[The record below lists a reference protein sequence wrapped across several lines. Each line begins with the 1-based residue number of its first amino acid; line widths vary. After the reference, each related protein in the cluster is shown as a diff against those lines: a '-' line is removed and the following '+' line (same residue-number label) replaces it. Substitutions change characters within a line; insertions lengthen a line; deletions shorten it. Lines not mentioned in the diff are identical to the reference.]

1 MLGKRPRPPMKRT
14 TSMSEIT
21 FDLNTITPEDD
32 PNNNHLFSPNGVGP
46 GVGPFGP
53 YPYPHPHPATSPRTN
68 GSDQSMLLPTVSPR
82 NHRRNSSDMTQT
94 PDFLRSCFLC
104 KHRLVPGR
112 DIYMYKGDSAFCSL
126 ECRQQQMNQDEKK
139 DKCCVASKKQVVVAA
154 ASKVTAKSEKIAV
167 ATSL

>member
-1 MLGKRPRPPMKRT
+1 MMLGKRPRPPMKRT

-32 PNNNHLFSPNGVGP
+32 PNNNNNNNNLFSPHGP

-53 YPYPHPHPATSPRTN
+53 YPYPPTSPGTN
-68 GSDQSMLLPTVSPR
+68 GSDQSKLLATVSPR
-82 NHRRNSSDMTQT
+82 NHRRNSSDMNHT

-104 KHRLVPGR
+104 KRRLVPGR

-139 DKCCVASKKQVVVAA
+139 DKCGVASKKQVVVAA
-154 ASKVTAKSEKIAV
+154 GSKVTAKSEKTAV